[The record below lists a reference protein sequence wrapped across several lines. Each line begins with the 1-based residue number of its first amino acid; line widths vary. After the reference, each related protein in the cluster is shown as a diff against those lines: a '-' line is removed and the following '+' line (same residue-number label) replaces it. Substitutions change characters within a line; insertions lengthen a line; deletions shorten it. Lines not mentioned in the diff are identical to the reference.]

1 MYSVVYSMRGGDK
14 PYGIELEP
22 EVRAWLDGLTK
33 AEYRAVEFKVDR
45 LADSPT
51 TLGEPW
57 TRHLGG
63 PVRELRFHLSGKAIR
78 ISYWLAPER
87 RLVLLTVF
95 PKTRMRERPEVDR
108 ALHAQKVCEAE
119 HGPATHVYDRSFEEE

>member
-1 MYSVVYSMRGGDK
+1 MHSMVYSVHGGDE

-22 EVRAWLDGLTK
+22 EVRAWLNTLTK

-63 PVRELRFHLSGKAIR
+63 AVRELRFHLSGKAIR
-78 ISYWLAPER
+78 ISYWLTPER
-87 RLVLLTVF
+87 RVVLLTVF
-95 PKTRMRERPEVDR
+95 AKTRMRERSEVDR

-119 HGPATHVYDRSFEEE
+119 HDPATHVYDRVFEEE